1 MVRAPRRRKDEVRIG
16 QNTDVDDVNLRNQFV
31 GVRVIV

>member
-1 MVRAPRRRKDEVRIG
+1 MVRAPCRRKDEVRLG
-16 QNTDVDDVNLRNQFV
+16 QNTDVDDVNLRNRSV